1 MQRVLLVCFSKWVGW
16 VSAVKTLCAAGTSM
30 LGVHLAEW
38 MSRGQPVSFTD
49 GPLEAKVRFATGE
62 AEVECESSGLARRG
76 ERS

>member
-1 MQRVLLVCFSKWVGW
+1 
-16 VSAVKTLCAAGTSM
+16 M